1 MTPAVWEQLGNAQSQ
16 HRSKIR
22 RLQRRRRVQL
32 AIGLSMVVIGAIG
45 WVLFGATLLKS
56 SPPPVSELP
65 RPQATVALDRLAA
78 LLMDESED
86 GGSVLSGAILE
97 SRPAL
102 GTIQFRVRLENRTG
116 GDVALGQ
123 ADFTMPDAMP
133 PVGMVDPA
141 LPDTLPPGVAIEMTL
156 TFTGNGQALLWCPS
170 ARPGTCIRL

>member
-16 HRSKIR
+16 HRSTVR

-32 AIGLSMVVIGAIG
+32 AIVLSTVVIGAIG
-45 WVLFGATLLKS
+45 WVLFAATLLIS
-56 SPPPVSELP
+56 SPRPASELP
-65 RPQATVALDRLAA
+65 RPGPTVALDRVAT
-78 LLMDESED
+78 LLMDESD
-86 GGSVLSGAILE
+86 DSGGLLSGAILE
-97 SRPAL
+97 SRQAL
-102 GTIQFRVRLENRTG
+102 GTIQLRVRLENRTG
-116 GDVALGQ
+116 GDIALGQ

-133 PVGMVDPA
+133 PIGVADPA